1 MNMLSIKRFRQISMF
16 LLSVFLLLAVRL
28 FYINIW
34 SGGKYITLAQNQ
46 RMRSVAESEYQRG
59 DFLDRNGI
67 SFTNNPE
74 RVLLVFPDLLD
85 SDCDQDYLCQ
95 ILTDF
100 GLESAANA
108 ANKTQITKLL
118 QENQPFILA
127 RNLTTSQVQAISEQ
141 IGSLDGIYAL
151 TMRPRYSTDNPAA
164 HLLGYVGE
172 SSAEEYARLLKNGD
186 PTPAYSGK
194 TGLEKQYDEVLR
206 GVSSDKI
213 AVTVD
218 EKGNQTDSALHYISG
233 GNAGTALNIRL
244 TLDYNYQLIAEAAM
258 SGKTGAAV
266 LLDVQN
272 GDVLAMVS
280 TPGFDQYIG
289 QPATDG
295 DDYMNK
301 ALAYYPPASVFKI
314 VLALAALDNGISID
328 GEESPFTC
336 DGSIILPGGHT
347 VKCWKST
354 GHGEEDISAA
364 LGNSCNPYFISLGQ
378 RLGGELIKEYAYR
391 LGMTEQVLAGLNVN
405 SQNQLDF
412 NSKVVADVANV
423 SIGEK
428 GIRATPL
435 MLARLLAAVANEGK
449 LPTPRIVQA
458 FVDKQGRTVST
469 LSSEQPR
476 QVVQA
481 ASARAVR
488 RYLAAAVKSGTGKP
502 LNSELI
508 SIAGKTGTTQD
519 YGVWFAG
526 FFPADEPHWSIAV
539 YIADGESGGS
549 DAGAVCRE
557 IAEKIALLE
566 DIANTSSV

>member
-1 MNMLSIKRFRQISMF
+1 
-16 LLSVFLLLAVRL
+16 
-28 FYINIW
+28 
-34 SGGKYITLAQNQ
+34 
-46 RMRSVAESEYQRG
+46 
-59 DFLDRNGI
+59 
-67 SFTNNPE
+67 
-74 RVLLVFPDLLD
+74 
-85 SDCDQDYLCQ
+85 
-95 ILTDF
+95 
-100 GLESAANA
+100 
-108 ANKTQITKLL
+108 
-118 QENQPFILA
+118 
-127 RNLTTSQVQAISEQ
+127 
-141 IGSLDGIYAL
+141 
-151 TMRPRYSTDNPAA
+151 MRPRYDTAGTAA

-172 SSAEEYARLLKNGD
+172 SSAEEYANLLANGD
-186 PTPAYSGK
+186 QTPEYSGK
-194 TGLEKQYDEVLR
+194 SGLEKQYDEVLR
-206 GVSSDKI
+206 GLCSDKI

-218 EKGNQTDSALHYISG
+218 EKGNQTDNALRYISG
-233 GNAGTALNIRL
+233 DNAGTALNIRL
-244 TLDYNYQLIAEAAM
+244 TLDCNYQQIAEAAM
-258 SGKTGAAV
+258 SGKNGAAV
-266 LLDVQN
+266 LLDVKN
-272 GDVLAMVS
+272 GDVLALVS
-280 TPGFDQYIG
+280 SPGFDQYIG

-328 GEESPFTC
+328 GEEAPFTC
-336 DGSIILPGGHT
+336 GGSITLPGGHT
-347 VKCWKST
+347 VKCWKSA

-378 RLGGELIKEYAYR
+378 RLGGALIKEYAYR

-412 NSKVVADVANV
+412 NSKVAADVANV

-435 MLARLLAAVANEGK
+435 MLARLLAAVANDGK

-458 FVDKQGRTVST
+458 FVDEQGREVST
-469 LSSEQPR
+469 LPSEQPR

-481 ASARAVR
+481 TSAKEVR
-488 RYLAAAVKSGTGKP
+488 RYLTAAVESGTGKP
-502 LNSELI
+502 VASELI
-508 SIAGKTGTTQD
+508 SIAGKTGTSQN

-526 FFPADEPHWSIAV
+526 FFPADEPRWSIAV